1 MEIPGRN
8 FGDTSRGW
16 AGQNF
21 TSGHAPVSPD
31 EIRVTVGGKSAYV
44 VSVNTCQVHV
54 QVPDGQVPGSVPV
67 VVSKG
72 AAVSIPPS

>member
-21 TSGHAPVSPD
+21 TSSPD